1 MKLLGK
7 LNYKIVFMKN
17 AFKILVTSQKGGVGK
32 STLSANLAAYLQCA
46 GSSVTLIDFDTH
58 GSSSSWLARSPSVG
72 IDIQHRILPLNQGS
86 NRPFMDARLHL
97 RRAANMS
104 EVVICDLTWTDC
116 IASDLMFEY
125 DLMIVPTSVSDIE
138 LAATAEFLS
147 RHGWVF
153 ESSTRTSPILLLTPM
168 RVQFS
173 QLNGDVFSTRRFP
186 ISFMLAPPVLESQT
200 ARDMFQCG
208 YIKDLKD
215 ACGESFNE
223 FCHAVCSIRNMQH
236 ASNDTKEL
244 VSKKVG
250 FKSVANLDV
259 SKQHKWRNNLLL
271 ANHKLTS
278 QYSVLERYR
287 LEKLKAEG
295 GNIGGLVSTA
305 TESDQTRGLFSFK
318 VPKFL
323 KSR

>member
-1 MKLLGK
+1 MKK
-7 LNYKIVFMKN
+7 T
-17 AFKILVTSQKGGVGK
+17 FKILVTSQKGGVGK
-32 STLSANLAAYLQCA
+32 STLSANLAAYLKCA
-46 GSSVTLIDFDTH
+46 GSNVTLLDFDTH
-58 GSSSSWLARSPSVG
+58 GSSSSWLSRSPSVG
-72 IDIQHRILPLNQGS
+72 VDIQHRILPLNQGS

-97 RRAANMS
+97 RRAAHKS

-125 DLMIVPTSVSDIE
+125 DLVIVPTSVSDIE
-138 LAATAEFLS
+138 LAATAEFLN
-147 RHGWVF
+147 RHSWIF
-153 ESSTRTSPILLLTPM
+153 DSSTRTPPILLLTPM

-173 QLNGDVFSTRRFP
+173 QLSGDVFSTRRFP

-223 FCHAVCSIRNMQH
+223 FCNAVCAIRNMQH
-236 ASNDTKEL
+236 ASNDSKEL
-244 VSKKVG
+244 AMRTAR
-250 FKSVANLDV
+250 FQSVKNLEPMQ
-259 SKQHKWRNNLLL
+259 QHKWRNNLSMSR
-271 ANHKLTS
+271 HKLTS

-287 LEKLKAEG
+287 LEKMK
-295 GNIGGLVSTA
+295 
-305 TESDQTRGLFSFK
+305 TEEADSPELLSNSSASDQYGGLFSFK
-318 VPKFL
+318 LPKFL